1 MITSVAQSSSFS
13 AACKARKWLL
23 PVLAC
28 IHAAML
34 QSAPAT
40 ALKIRLGGANEE
52 CVSERISAPRSYV
65 TGSFVSLEGSSLQNI
80 IGGRASYNLRVSG
93 LPRF

>member
-1 MITSVAQSSSFS
+1 
-13 AACKARKWLL
+13 
-23 PVLAC
+23 
-28 IHAAML
+28 ML